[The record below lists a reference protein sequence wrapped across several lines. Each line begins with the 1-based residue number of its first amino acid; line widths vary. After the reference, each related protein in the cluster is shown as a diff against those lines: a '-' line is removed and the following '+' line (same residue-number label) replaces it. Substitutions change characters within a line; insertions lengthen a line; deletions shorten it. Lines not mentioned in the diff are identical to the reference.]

1 MTEEHVP
8 SKTSLLALLKK
19 TYGTGRGHCVF
30 YRHCYGNHLGN
41 HTRTHARTH
50 THTHTHKSGIQIFYC
65 VENMMQA
72 T

>member
-19 TYGTGRGHCVF
+19 TYGTDRGHCVF

-41 HTRTHARTH
+41 
-50 THTHTHKSGIQIFYC
+50 HTHTHKSGIQIFYC